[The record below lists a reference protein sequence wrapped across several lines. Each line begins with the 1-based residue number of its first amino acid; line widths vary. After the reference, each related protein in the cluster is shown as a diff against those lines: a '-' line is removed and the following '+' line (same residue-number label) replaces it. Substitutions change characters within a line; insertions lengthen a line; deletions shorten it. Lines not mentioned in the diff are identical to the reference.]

1 MEIGNLNLELNHAIK
16 NKDIEK
22 INSIFETFPTIDIAE
37 IVDELKDITDVVYI
51 FRVVKSSYTAELFK
65 DLSSTKQEEL
75 INSFLDKDI
84 VKVLSSAFADDV
96 TDYLSEMPANLVSRI
111 LKVAPKDMREDINH
125 LLNYKD
131 NTAGSIMTT
140 EFLLFDENETIK
152 STISKI
158 KEKGKQ
164 AVTIYTIFIR
174 DSLRNLVGTV
184 DLDELLFNDTTKPLK
199 EIMNKKFQTV
209 DVNLDQEEVAKLF
222 KRYDLTAIAVLNSDK
237 KNMWNNYCR

>member
-1 MEIGNLNLELNHAIK
+1 MDKMQDAIEILKEYNQEHIIRILEKL
-16 NKDIEK
+16 DRE
-22 INSIFETFPTIDIAE
+22 
-37 IVDELKDITDVVYI
+37 
-51 FRVVKSSYTAELFK
+51 
-65 DLSSTKQEEL
+65 KQEEL